1 MRVAIVTESFL
12 PSLNGV
18 TTSVCR
24 VADHLRTLGHEAVI
38 IAPRAREATSDTYHG
53 YPVHRITSVPVRQ
66 FDVGLPSG
74 EIEDVLADAGP
85 DVVHVASPF
94 VIGAR
99 GIRAANRLGLP
110 TVAIFQTDM
119 AGYVRQHTPGPAG
132 TAAAHTVWRW
142 IRRIHSWAD
151 RTLAP
156 SSSALADLRVHG
168 VPRTDLWGRGVDT
181 ALFSPTWRAD
191 ALTRALRR
199 ELAPGGERI
208 IGYVGRLAPEKELER
223 LAELADV
230 PGTRLVIVG
239 DGPSRPAVGELLTEA
254 VATSSGRPNRPP
266 IFLGS
271 RQGDDL
277 ARAYAAFDL
286 FVHTGTRETFGQ
298 TLQEAGASGLAVVAP
313 RAGGPIDL
321 VTDGDNGYLFDPE
334 VPGALRD
341 AVCRSLSS
349 QHHLEEL
356 GRRGLERVRDRSW
369 ASVVNQLV
377 AHYESVVASR
387 SLGMGTRALAA
398 A

>member
-1 MRVAIVTESFL
+1 VTESFL
-12 PSLNGV
+12 PGLNGV

-24 VADHLRTLGHEAVI
+24 VADRLRARGHDAVI
-38 IAPRAREATSDTYHG
+38 IAPRAREATPDSYNG
-53 YPVHRITSVPVRQ
+53 FPVHRITSVPVRQ

-74 EIEDVLADAGP
+74 EIEDILAGVAP
-85 DVVHVASPF
+85 DVMHVASPF
-94 VIGAR
+94 IIGAW
-99 GIRAANRLGLP
+99 GLRAAGRLDLP

-119 AGYVRQHTPGPAG
+119 AGYVRQHTPGSAG
-132 TAAAHTVWRW
+132 NATANTTWRW

-151 RTLAP
+151 LTLAP
-156 SSSALADLRVHG
+156 STEALADLRAHD
-168 VPRTDLWGRGVDT
+168 VPRTQLWGRGVDT

-199 ELAPGGERI
+199 ELAPDGERI

-254 VATSSGRPNRPP
+254 VATSPGRPNRPP

-286 FVHTGTRETFGQ
+286 FVHTGTHETFGQ
-298 TLQEAGASGLAVVAP
+298 TIQEAGASGLAVVAP

-334 VPGALRD
+334 RAGALRE
-341 AVCRSLSS
+341 AVCRSLAS
-349 QHHLEEL
+349 QDQLEKL

-369 ASVVNQLV
+369 ASVVDQLIEHYGDV
-377 AHYESVVASR
+377 AGVR
-387 SLGMGTRALAA
+387 FPAA
-398 A
+398 AGMRLPAA

>member
-18 TTSVCR
+18 TTSVCH
-24 VADHLRTLGHEAVI
+24 VADHLRARGHDVLI
-38 IAPRAREATSDTYHG
+38 IAPRARETTPDTYHG
-53 YPVHRITSVPVRQ
+53 IPVHRITSLPFRQ

-74 EIEDVLADAGP
+74 EIEDILAEAGP

-99 GIRAANRLGLP
+99 GLRAAARLDLP

-119 AGYVRQHTPGPAG
+119 AGYVRQHTPGSAG
-132 TAAAHTVWRW
+132 NATARTTWRW

-151 RTLAP
+151 LTLAP
-156 SSSALADLRVHG
+156 STEALADLRAHG
-168 VPRTDLWGRGVDT
+168 VPRTQLWGRGVDT
-181 ALFSPTWRAD
+181 SLYSPAWRAD

-199 ELAPGGERI
+199 ELAPDGERL

-230 PGTRLVIVG
+230 PHSRLVIVG
-239 DGPSRPAVGELLTEA
+239 DGPSRLAVGELLTEA
-254 VATSSGRPNRPP
+254 VATSPGRPNRPP
-266 IFLGS
+266 VFLGP
-271 RQGDDL
+271 RQGEEL
-277 ARAYAAFDL
+277 ARAYAALDL

-298 TLQEAGASGLAVVAP
+298 TIQEAGASGLAVVAP

-321 VTDGDNGYLFDPE
+321 VDDGVNGYLFDPGP
-334 VPGALRD
+334 PGALRE

-349 QHHLEEL
+349 PGHLAEL
-356 GRRGLERVRDRSW
+356 GGQGLERVRERSW
-369 ASVVNQLV
+369 GAVVDRLV
-377 AHYESVVASR
+377 AHYETVAEQR
-387 SLGMGTRALAA
+387 LAVA